1 MVEDWR
7 CVGEREGE
15 AFTCHRRTWVG
26 GGVGSDRGCRGAVI
40 DWLTARKPCTKLK
53 RRMETRR
60 QGVQAKNDFLLFSP
74 QIIVLGCVGVVE
86 DAMAIVFHS
95 WEGAVCRDC
104 PTLKTLCVCIAP
116 SVGAW
121 LPTSPEKWE
130 GAVDDLRGRREAA
143 DTGQARFVSARLT
156 SRQRH
161 WG

>member
-60 QGVQAKNDFLLFSP
+60 QGVQAKNDFLLFRLRSSSWVALESQRIPSP
-74 QIIVLGCVGVVE
+74 LFFILGKAPSV
-86 DAMAIVFHS
+86 ATAQRS
-95 WEGAVCRDC
+95 
-104 PTLKTLCVCIAP
+104 KLCVCALL
-116 SVGAW
+116 
-121 LPTSPEKWE
+121 LPWVRGCPLPQKNGKELLMICGEGGRQQTLDRHASSPH
-130 GAVDDLRGRREAA
+130 D
-143 DTGQARFVSARLT
+143 
-156 SRQRH
+156 
-161 WG
+161 